1 MRYWVY
7 VVDGVSRE
15 PREPLFVEA
24 ASEEDA
30 RAQAKELGMAVVEIE
45 AVEPKVTT
53 PSTPAPA
60 PAPQDGQASDHSV
73 ARVLVTVFRV
83 LAVVIEVL
91 YIVLF
96 GMTLQAVSQAK
107 EMAERMGVQVELSGG
122 AALVRIAVEGVLV
135 VAALLAVAE
144 LLRLGMAIERNTRG
158 GAALGQ
164 ERAPR

>member
-53 PSTPAPA
+53 PSAPAPA
-60 PAPQDGQASDHSV
+60 PAPQDGQASDHPI
-73 ARVLVTVFRV
+73 ARFLVTAFRA
-83 LAVVIEVL
+83 LAVVVGIL
-91 YIVLF
+91 YMVLF
-96 GMTLQAVSQAK
+96 GMALEAVSQAE
-107 EMAERMGVQVELSGG
+107 EMARRMGMQVEGSGG
-122 AALVRIAVEGVLV
+122 AALVSIVVQAILAVC
-135 VAALLAVAE
+135 ALLAVAE
-144 LLRLGMAIERNTRG
+144 LLRLGVAIERNTRG